1 MLEKKKYVILK
12 AGVDIKLIKKYI
24 NISTKEI
31 ERISKN
37 IKSD

>member
-1 MLEKKKYVILK
+1 MLK
-12 AGVDIKLIKKYI
+12 AGVDIKMIKKYI

-37 IKSD
+37 IKPD